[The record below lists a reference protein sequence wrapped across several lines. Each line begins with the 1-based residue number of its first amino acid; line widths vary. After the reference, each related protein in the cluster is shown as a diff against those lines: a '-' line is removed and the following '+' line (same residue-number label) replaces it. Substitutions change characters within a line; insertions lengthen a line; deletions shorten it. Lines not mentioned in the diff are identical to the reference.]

1 MFLPT
6 QKLSKRLIAGKLHE
20 THETAK
26 FYSGVLDRHLGQKG
40 LDVSPEMQRKI
51 AEIPVFLDYL
61 VEKLDLIVF
70 DDEIS
75 RDLKKIYTVEVEAT
89 SIFRMKILAY
99 DHGDAEIAASELIKK
114 KIEDILERFEPNVV
128 IDANTLDS
136 VADYQ
141 DTPDFEA

>member
-1 MFLPT
+1 MSLH
-6 QKLSKRLIAGKLHE
+6 QKFSKRFIAGKLHE
-20 THETAK
+20 THQTAK
-26 FYSGVLDRHLGQKG
+26 FYSEVLDRYLGQTG
-40 LDVSPEMQRKI
+40 LDVSAEMQRRI

-61 VEKLDLIVF
+61 TEKLDLIIF

-89 SIFRMKILAY
+89 AILRMKILAY
-99 DHGDAEIAASELIKK
+99 DHGDAESAASELAKK
-114 KIEDILERFEPNVV
+114 KIEDILERFEPDVV